1 MRIGKPLFIATSN
14 AAAEIR
20 HTLGMIEDFRDGN
33 GHSTDLAKIKKS
45 LTRAGEQMDEAIKIV
60 NPKEEG
66 GLGL

>member
-33 GHSTDLAKIKKS
+33 GHPTDLAKIKKS
-45 LTRAGEQMDEAIKIV
+45 LTRVGEQIDQAIQIV